1 MSGINVQQTNEK
13 GNNIV
18 GFWFCNMAFVLER
31 FSFYSVKWLIAYLL
45 VASVTK
51 GGLGLDKGEGAIASS
66 TLVAWTYGAPIFGSI
81 ISDRFV
87 GAKYL
92 VPIGMA
98 LMSAGYF
105 LGYIATDKLT
115 VYLMIFMVAVGTG
128 LFKPQTNSITGR
140 LFTDKSKLDQ
150 AFSTQYS
157 MVNVGSFIGTTI
169 IGILS
174 GKHGYRLGFLICSMV
189 MLLNMII
196 FIIGWKFLG
205 ETGKKPF
212 KIDENVNKIKKEEA
226 EVHPLTSLEKK
237 RVAAIALVSAFSA
250 IFWVFWFLA
259 YIPVYY
265 YWGDEKTV
273 RMLWKIGSFN
283 IPTSFFDSENG
294 LLCIVLGPVL
304 GLLWTSL
311 RKRPQGGFSIFK
323 HTSLGT
329 IILGLAF
336 AVFALADVVRGNG
349 TASILWVVLFGIL
362 LSLGEMVFSP
372 LGNSF
377 ISKYAPAKLLSLMM
391 AVWTLATFV
400 AGQSYGFIYK
410 KIQDS
415 PFAPT
420 YFTIA
425 GILIVSGVILLIF
438 DKKLSALVT
447 EN

>member
-51 GGLGLDKGEGAIASS
+51 GGLGLDEAEGAIASS

-105 LGYIATDKLT
+105 LGYIATNKLT

-140 LFTDKSKLDQ
+140 LFKDKSKLDQ

-205 ETGKKPF
+205 ETGKRPF
-212 KIDENVNKIKKEEA
+212 KIDENVKKTEKEEA
-226 EVHPLTSLEKK
+226 EVHPLTALEKK
-237 RVAAIALVSAFSA
+237 RVAAIVLVSAFSA

-259 YIPVYY
+259 YLPVYY
-265 YWGDEKTV
+265 YWGDEETV

-294 LLCIVLGPVL
+294 LLCIVLGPIL

-323 HTSLGT
+323 HTSLGI

-336 AVFALADVVRGNG
+336 AVFALADVIRGNG

-400 AGQSYGFIYK
+400 AGQSYGFIYASISK
-410 KIQDS
+410 L
-415 PFAPT
+415 PFAAT

-425 GILIVSGVILLIF
+425 GMLIVSGAILLIF
-438 DKKLSALVT
+438 DKKLSTLVT